1 MRREVVSAN
10 AELRQKGV
18 TMRARMLVGFLAS
31 IASAVT
37 AAGCGV
43 ISRDGPATGEVVA
56 NAEVSLPD
64 PGYRVSYAL
73 VDLSPMTAAVFA
85 PSPQRFATF
94 SRGSAAS
101 GATEVRIGPGDVV
114 NVAIFEAAGG
124 GLFLPEASR
133 ASSVALPPQQVDR
146 AGNIT
151 VPYAGAIRALGRTP
165 VEVQREIEERLKARA
180 IEPQAIV
187 TVSDRRSNEITVLGE
202 VGNPTR
208 FPAEPAGTK
217 LLTALARAGG
227 TRTPAFESIIT
238 VQRRGRTEQALL
250 TSVITNPAQNINIAP
265 GDVIYVSRQP
275 RAFLAFGAT
284 QSNAVGVIGSN
295 NRRFVFEE
303 ENLTVADGV
312 AKAGGLI
319 DERADA
325 SAVFLYRMT
334 PRGLLERAG
343 VDVSRYDQ
351 ALIPT
356 IFRVDLTKGEGFFIA
371 NNFHLQNKDIIYV
384 SNAPARDLSKFVA
397 VIRDVT
403 STLTD
408 IAVTKGQLRSAFGT
422 GGSSG
427 TSLAIP
433 TR

>member
-1 MRREVVSAN
+1 MRLFA
-10 AELRQKGV
+10 
-18 TMRARMLVGFLAS
+18 
-31 IASAVT
+31 ASAS
-37 AAGCGV
+37 AFIAPGCGV
-43 ISRDGPATGEVVA
+43 ISRDGPPTGEVVA

-73 VDLSPMTAAVFA
+73 VDLSPVTVELFA
-85 PSPQRFATF
+85 PPPQRFAAF
-94 SRGSAAS
+94 SRRSAAL
-101 GATEVRIGPGDVV
+101 GTAEVRIGPGDVV
-114 NVAIFEAAGG
+114 NVVIFEAAGG

-133 ASSVALPPQQVDR
+133 AGSVALPPQQVDR
-146 AGNIT
+146 SGNIT

-165 VEVQREIEERLKARA
+165 VEVQREIEERLKGRA

-187 TVSDRRSNEITVLGE
+187 TVPDRRSNDITVLGE

-238 VQRRGRTEQALL
+238 LQRRGRTEQALL
-250 TSVITNPAQNINIAP
+250 TSVITDPAQNINIAP
-265 GDVIYVSRQP
+265 GDVVYVSRQP

-303 ENLTVADGV
+303 ENLTIADGV

-334 PRGLLERAG
+334 PRELLQRAG
-343 VDVSRYDQ
+343 IDVSRYQ
-351 ALIPT
+351 QHLVPA
-356 IFRVDLTKGEGFFIA
+356 IFRVDLTKAEGFFIA

-408 IAVTKGQLRSAFGT
+408 IAITKGQLRSAFGT
-422 GGSSG
+422 GGGQGSAI
-427 TSLAIP
+427 AIP
-433 TR
+433 AP